1 MDVLAT
7 NFKRNTEE
15 REGYLSIS
23 DVVDDNFK
31 QYIFNSAIKLKC
43 TKDAP
48 DRSFTK
54 WIAYWEDSPIAIEM
68 TVITTVLETGYIKAI
83 VVDKKVRSLDEI
95 NPYPARNSKVF
106 GFLVEGKFMIEKDA
120 KEYVI
125 NMLQT
130 PTEKKK
136 VVDQNAIDSIKKAWG
151 LK

>member
-106 GFLVEGKFMIEKDA
+106 GFLVEGKFMIE
-120 KEYVI
+120 
-125 NMLQT
+125 
-130 PTEKKK
+130 
-136 VVDQNAIDSIKKAWG
+136 
-151 LK
+151 